1 MAGFR
6 EDFYVR
12 LGRDY
17 HENTENSFLYGYVKS
32 KRESNLR
39 IRMKEEYYCLVD
51 TAASRKRYVRF
62 LVKAL
67 LSDKTLSDSFD
78 RIHSL
83 PELLDS
89 ISFYEEKTDGSER
102 PGESGKSE
110 LETEWETERLELENE
125 REALKH
131 AEGDLCGDR
140 LRLLDKYMDNSKV
153 SESDISVDADID
165 MLRRISSELLDSF
178 EFDGEKKNP
187 YVELMSSYLDFYY
200 GIISKAGYVSRLL
213 EFWAGNSK
221 YIPDKKSLAYFTEFG
236 KQTFG
241 DDVFAGCGRAALR
254 LARLMQLGEE
264 NYEKFNIEADR
275 FFEAEFLDK
284 LTENLQRDILTVDVH
299 TLLYDAGF
307 SNGGRPRKKDK
318 SMDIM
323 DAYFRY
329 VGDNPFSGGTGYVEI
344 PGGYTTW
351 DEYYNACDN
360 VRDRL
365 NSDKRA
371 SAYQNVFMPMW
382 IDNDTG
388 GGIFLIGKRQFAE
401 NADVRLASNCEFGV
415 VYFYGTDGGSAFE
428 FSAFQEGTFDENVF
442 PGMSEAVSWF
452 RNYDYKADSM
462 EEYRRYNGDAPAGCP
477 EVFLKYFKGYD
488 NVKAEVA
495 DISGEVTGNS
505 ALYGDVDESDIRDT
519 LEAFDREQ
527 EEKERKKRLRMTFQ
541 SPKIK

>member
-51 TAASRKRYVRF
+51 TAASRKKYVRF

-102 PGESGKSE
+102 PGEIGKSE
-110 LETEWETERLELENE
+110 LETEWETVRLELETE
-125 REALKH
+125 CEALKH

-329 VGDNPFSGGTGYVEI
+329 VGDNPFFGGTGYVEI

-495 DISGEVTGNS
+495 DISGEVIGNS

>member
-51 TAASRKRYVRF
+51 TAASRKKYVRF

-102 PGESGKSE
+102 PGEIGKSE
-110 LETEWETERLELENE
+110 LETEWETVRLELETE
-125 REALKH
+125 CEALKH

-505 ALYGDVDESDIRDT
+505 ALYGDVDESDIRAT

>member
-51 TAASRKRYVRF
+51 TAASRKKYVRF

-102 PGESGKSE
+102 PGEIGKSE
-110 LETEWETERLELENE
+110 LETEWETVRLELETE
-125 REALKH
+125 CEALKH

-519 LEAFDREQ
+519 LEAFDWEQ

>member
-51 TAASRKRYVRF
+51 TAASRKKYVRF

-102 PGESGKSE
+102 PGEIGKSE
-110 LETEWETERLELENE
+110 LETEWETGRLELETE
-125 REALKH
+125 CEALKH

>member
-110 LETEWETERLELENE
+110 LETEWETVRLELENE
-125 REALKH
+125 CEALKH

-254 LARLMQLGEE
+254 LARLGQLGEE

-351 DEYYNACDN
+351 DEYYNACDS

-371 SAYQNVFMPMW
+371 SVYQNVFMPMW

-527 EEKERKKRLRMTFQ
+527 EEKERKKRLRMIFQ

>member
-51 TAASRKRYVRF
+51 TAASRKKYVRF

-102 PGESGKSE
+102 PGEIGKSE
-110 LETEWETERLELENE
+110 LETEWETVRLELETE
-125 REALKH
+125 CEALKH

>member
-51 TAASRKRYVRF
+51 TAASRKKYVRF

-102 PGESGKSE
+102 PGEIGKSE
-110 LETEWETERLELENE
+110 LETEWETVRLELETE
-125 REALKH
+125 CEALKH

-519 LEAFDREQ
+519 LEAFVREQ

>member
-51 TAASRKRYVRF
+51 TAASRKKYVRF

-102 PGESGKSE
+102 PGEIGKSE
-110 LETEWETERLELENE
+110 LETEWETVRLELETE
-125 REALKH
+125 CEALKH

-254 LARLMQLGEE
+254 LARLMQLEEE

>member
-51 TAASRKRYVRF
+51 TAASRKKYVRF

-102 PGESGKSE
+102 PGEIGKSE
-110 LETEWETERLELENE
+110 LETEWETVRLELETE
-125 REALKH
+125 CEALKH

-221 YIPDKKSLAYFTEFG
+221 YIPYKKSLAYFTEFG

>member
-51 TAASRKRYVRF
+51 TAASRKKYVRF

-89 ISFYEEKTDGSER
+89 ISFYEEKTDGSES
-102 PGESGKSE
+102 PGEIGKSE
-110 LETEWETERLELENE
+110 LETEWETVRLELETE
-125 REALKH
+125 CEALKH

>member
-51 TAASRKRYVRF
+51 TAASRKKYVRF

-89 ISFYEEKTDGSER
+89 ISFY
-102 PGESGKSE
+102 
-110 LETEWETERLELENE
+110 
-125 REALKH
+125 

-284 LTENLQRDILTVDVH
+284 LTENLQ
-299 TLLYDAGF
+299 
-307 SNGGRPRKKDK
+307 
-318 SMDIM
+318 
-323 DAYFRY
+323 
-329 VGDNPFSGGTGYVEI
+329 
-344 PGGYTTW
+344 
-351 DEYYNACDN
+351 
-360 VRDRL
+360 
-365 NSDKRA
+365 
-371 SAYQNVFMPMW
+371 
-382 IDNDTG
+382 
-388 GGIFLIGKRQFAE
+388 
-401 NADVRLASNCEFGV
+401 
-415 VYFYGTDGGSAFE
+415 
-428 FSAFQEGTFDENVF
+428 
-442 PGMSEAVSWF
+442 
-452 RNYDYKADSM
+452 
-462 EEYRRYNGDAPAGCP
+462 
-477 EVFLKYFKGYD
+477 
-488 NVKAEVA
+488 
-495 DISGEVTGNS
+495 
-505 ALYGDVDESDIRDT
+505 
-519 LEAFDREQ
+519 
-527 EEKERKKRLRMTFQ
+527 
-541 SPKIK
+541 

>member
-1 MAGFR
+1 VAGFR

-51 TAASRKRYVRF
+51 TAASRKKYVRF

-102 PGESGKSE
+102 PGEIGKSE
-110 LETEWETERLELENE
+110 LETEWETVRLELETE
-125 REALKH
+125 CEALKH

-329 VGDNPFSGGTGYVEI
+329 VGDNPFFGGTGYVEI

>member
-51 TAASRKRYVRF
+51 TAASRKKYVRF

-102 PGESGKSE
+102 PGEIGKSE
-110 LETEWETERLELENE
+110 LETEWETVRLELETE
-125 REALKH
+125 CEALKH

-329 VGDNPFSGGTGYVEI
+329 VGDNPFFGGTGYVEI

-365 NSDKRA
+365 NSYKRA

-428 FSAFQEGTFDENVF
+428 FSAFQEGSFDENVF

-477 EVFLKYFKGYD
+477 EVFLKYFKDYD
-488 NVKAEVA
+488 NVKAEA
-495 DISGEVTGNS
+495 AGISDKAAGSS
-505 ALYGDVDESDIRDT
+505 ALYGDIDESDIRAT

-527 EEKERKKRLRMTFQ
+527 DEAERKKQLRMTFQ
-541 SPKIK
+541 SQKVK

>member
-51 TAASRKRYVRF
+51 TAASRKKYVRF

-102 PGESGKSE
+102 PGEIGKSE
-110 LETEWETERLELENE
+110 LETEWETVRLELETE
-125 REALKH
+125 CEALKH

-307 SNGGRPRKKDK
+307 SNGGKPRKKDK

>member
-51 TAASRKRYVRF
+51 TAASRKKYVRF

-102 PGESGKSE
+102 PGEIGKSE
-110 LETEWETERLELENE
+110 LETEWETVRLELETE
-125 REALKH
+125 CEALKH

-329 VGDNPFSGGTGYVEI
+329 VGDNPFSVGTGYVEI

>member
-51 TAASRKRYVRF
+51 TAASRKKYVRF

-67 LSDKTLSDSFD
+67 LSDKNLSDSFD

-102 PGESGKSE
+102 PGEIGKSE
-110 LETEWETERLELENE
+110 LETEWEMVRLELETE
-125 REALKH
+125 CEALKH

-153 SESDISVDADID
+153 SEFDISVDADID
-165 MLRRISSELLDSF
+165 MLGRISSELLDSF

-241 DDVFAGCGRAALR
+241 DDVFAECGRAALR
-254 LARLMQLGEE
+254 LARLRQLGEE

-275 FFEAEFLDK
+275 FFEAGFLDK

-371 SAYQNVFMPMW
+371 SVYQNVFMPMW

-428 FSAFQEGTFDENVF
+428 FSAFQEGIFDENVF

-477 EVFLKYFKGYD
+477 EVFLKYFKDYD
-488 NVKAEVA
+488 NVKAEA
-495 DISGEVTGNS
+495 AGISDKAAGSS
-505 ALYGDVDESDIRDT
+505 ALYGDVDESDIRAT

-527 EEKERKKRLRMTFQ
+527 EEAERKKQLRMTFQ
-541 SPKIK
+541 SQKIK

>member
-51 TAASRKRYVRF
+51 TAASRKKYVRF

-102 PGESGKSE
+102 PGEIGKSE
-110 LETEWETERLELENE
+110 LETEWETVRLELETE
-125 REALKH
+125 CEALKH

-505 ALYGDVDESDIRDT
+505 ALYGDVDESDIRDA

>member
-51 TAASRKRYVRF
+51 TAASRKKYVRF

-102 PGESGKSE
+102 PGEIGKSE
-110 LETEWETERLELENE
+110 LETEWETVRLELETE
-125 REALKH
+125 CEALKH

-428 FSAFQEGTFDENVF
+428 FSAFQEGTFDESVF

>member
-51 TAASRKRYVRF
+51 TAASRKKYVRF

-102 PGESGKSE
+102 PGEIGKSE
-110 LETEWETERLELENE
+110 LETEWETVRLELETE
-125 REALKH
+125 CEALKH

-178 EFDGEKKNP
+178 EFDGEKNP

>member
-51 TAASRKRYVRF
+51 TAASRKKYVRF

-102 PGESGKSE
+102 PGEIGKSE
-110 LETEWETERLELENE
+110 LETEWETVRLELETE
-125 REALKH
+125 CEALKH

-344 PGGYTTW
+344 PSGYTTW

-371 SAYQNVFMPMW
+371 SAYQNVFMLMW

>member
-51 TAASRKRYVRF
+51 TAASRKKYVRF

-102 PGESGKSE
+102 PGEIGKSE
-110 LETEWETERLELENE
+110 LETEWETVRLELETE
-125 REALKH
+125 CEALKH

-401 NADVRLASNCEFGV
+401 KADVRLASNCEFGV

>member
-51 TAASRKRYVRF
+51 TAASRKKYVRF

-102 PGESGKSE
+102 PGEIGKSE
-110 LETEWETERLELENE
+110 LETEWETVRLELETE
-125 REALKH
+125 CEALKH
-131 AEGDLCGDR
+131 AESDLCGDR

-329 VGDNPFSGGTGYVEI
+329 VGDNPFFGGTGYVEI

>member
-51 TAASRKRYVRF
+51 TAASRKKYVRF

-102 PGESGKSE
+102 PGEIGKSE
-110 LETEWETERLELENE
+110 LETEWETVRLELETE
-125 REALKH
+125 CEALKH

-165 MLRRISSELLDSF
+165 MLRCISSELLDSF

-329 VGDNPFSGGTGYVEI
+329 VGDNPFFGGTGYVEI

-477 EVFLKYFKGYD
+477 EVFLKYFKDYD
-488 NVKAEVA
+488 NVKAEA
-495 DISGEVTGNS
+495 AGISDKAAGSS
-505 ALYGDVDESDIRDT
+505 ALYGDIDESDIRAT

-527 EEKERKKRLRMTFQ
+527 EEAERKKQLRMTFQ
-541 SPKIK
+541 SQKVK

>member
-51 TAASRKRYVRF
+51 TAASRKKYVRF

-102 PGESGKSE
+102 LGEIGKSE
-110 LETEWETERLELENE
+110 LETEWETVRLELETE
-125 REALKH
+125 CEALKH

-264 NYEKFNIEADR
+264 NYEKFNIEA
-275 FFEAEFLDK
+275 EFLDK

-329 VGDNPFSGGTGYVEI
+329 VGDNPFFGGTGYVEI

-365 NSDKRA
+365 NSYKRA

-428 FSAFQEGTFDENVF
+428 FSAFQEGSFDENVF

-477 EVFLKYFKGYD
+477 EVFLKYFKDYD
-488 NVKAEVA
+488 NVKAEA
-495 DISGEVTGNS
+495 AGISDKAAGSS
-505 ALYGDVDESDIRDT
+505 ALYGDIDESDIRAT

-527 EEKERKKRLRMTFQ
+527 DEAERKKQLRMTFQ
-541 SPKIK
+541 SQKVK

>member
-51 TAASRKRYVRF
+51 TAASRKKYVRF

-67 LSDKTLSDSFD
+67 LSDSFD

-102 PGESGKSE
+102 PGEIGKSE
-110 LETEWETERLELENE
+110 LETEWETVRLELETE
-125 REALKH
+125 CEALKH

>member
-51 TAASRKRYVRF
+51 TAASRKKYVRF

-102 PGESGKSE
+102 PGEIGKSE
-110 LETEWETERLELENE
+110 LETEWETVRLELETE
-125 REALKH
+125 CEALKH

-221 YIPDKKSLAYFTEFG
+221 YITDKKSLAYFTEFG

-462 EEYRRYNGDAPAGCP
+462 EEYRLYNGDAPAGCP

>member
-51 TAASRKRYVRF
+51 TAASRKKYVRF

-102 PGESGKSE
+102 PGEIGKSE
-110 LETEWETERLELENE
+110 LETEWETVRLELETE
-125 REALKH
+125 CEALKH

-329 VGDNPFSGGTGYVEI
+329 VGDNPFFGGTGYVEI

-388 GGIFLIGKRQFAE
+388 GRIFLIGKRQFAE

>member
-51 TAASRKRYVRF
+51 TAASRKKYVRF

-102 PGESGKSE
+102 PGEIGKSE
-110 LETEWETERLELENE
+110 LETEWETVRLELETE
-125 REALKH
+125 CEALKH

-329 VGDNPFSGGTGYVEI
+329 VGDNPFFGGTGYVEI

-505 ALYGDVDESDIRDT
+505 TLYGDVDESDIRDT